1 MDPMLQAPSAAARDN
16 EKQQQ
21 KQQQQQ
27 VEELQRQLHAA
38 NLRADSMQVLAE
50 KQFAARREMSLRLIA
65 AQGPVRVMCRVRP
78 PLPSDAAPSLA
89 VIRAV
94 GTDTAMVSS
103 SSSKG
108 PDKV

>member
-38 NLRADSMQVLAE
+38 NLRADSMRVLAE
-50 KQFAARREMSLRLIA
+50 KQFAARREMSSRLIA

-89 VIRAV
+89 VRAV